1 MVNLSPEALILGALA
16 LVQFG
21 YLLGFHFG
29 PVARA
34 AYDALD
40 AMGDSVDD
48 AVDERG
54 GS

>member
-1 MVNLSPEALILGALA
+1 MVQLSPEALVLGALA
-16 LVQFG
+16 LVQAG
-21 YLLGFHFG
+21 YLLGFHLG
-29 PVARA
+29 PVARSV
-34 AYDALD
+34 YDALD

>member
-1 MVNLSPEALILGALA
+1 MVQLTPEAVVLGALA
-16 LVQFG
+16 LAQFG
-21 YLLGFHFG
+21 YLLGFHLG